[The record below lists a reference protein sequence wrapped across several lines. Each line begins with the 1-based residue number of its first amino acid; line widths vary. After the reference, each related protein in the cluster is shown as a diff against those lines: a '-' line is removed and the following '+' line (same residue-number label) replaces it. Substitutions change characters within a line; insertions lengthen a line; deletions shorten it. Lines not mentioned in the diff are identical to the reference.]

1 MRREKGAGKNEGI
14 GDPQPQHGENNRE
27 EFLNELQSYYP
38 PPQGKKEETGTARG
52 YQNSPNTA
60 SLMCKALQ
68 FRQQDEKLEANE
80 DQSGALGSK
89 VGFETCGK
97 GVLARTGTFQPG
109 FFGS

>member
-1 MRREKGAGKNEGI
+1 VVRDQE
-14 GDPQPQHGENNRE
+14 PL
-27 EFLNELQSYYP
+27 FLLSELQ
-38 PPQGKKEETGTARG
+38 
-52 YQNSPNTA
+52 
-60 SLMCKALQ
+60 CKALQ